1 MARPRSFDEDAVLR
15 GAMHAFR
22 RTGFAAAS
30 VKELEE
36 ATGLSAGSIYNCF
49 GDKQGL
55 FDAAFAHYLQAVL
68 EKRIATHAEPSLG
81 LTGVR
86 KLFLTLLAE
95 PRGERHGC
103 LITNTAIEFGADGR
117 ARQAA
122 VQQGFEILR
131 AALQD
136 RLAQARASGV
146 LAARIDPAV
155 AAVKLVAL
163 YQGVLV
169 MFRSGF
175 DKRELARAIELEFDT
190 LERR

>member
-1 MARPRSFDEDAVLR
+1 MARPRSFDEDTVLH

-36 ATGLSAGSIYNCF
+36 ATGLSAGSIYNRF
-49 GDKQGL
+49 GDKHGL

-68 EKRIATHAEPSLG
+68 GKRIATHADPSHG
-81 LTGVR
+81 LAGVR

-117 ARQAA
+117 ERQAA

-131 AALQD
+131 AALQE
-136 RLAQARASGV
+136 RLAQARAAGV
-146 LAARIDPAV
+146 LAPAIDPAV

-169 MFRSGF
+169 LFRAGSA
-175 DKRELARAIELEFDT
+175 KRELARAIELEFDT